1 MVLEFIY
8 IIKTYFWIYMCI
20 IVNIMKVNNRNAEDS
35 LGIVEMIPEA
45 LDGYPLVSL
54 TEENLRI
61 VSSYRFASLTYER
74 PHGDS
79 RIGKATIQLF
89 DSYGDVEVET
99 LEFSFRFSENE
110 RLEQA
115 SKSTSFK
122 LRKEALLRQDPKSIK
137 PIDIIP
143 LYSDVIIHS
152 SRYSLTPLFDH
163 PELEMQSV
171 DLDDKKRKFKKIRRK
186 HLIDKYPEYG
196 FIVIQFYF
204 INDAQWKKLKTTE
217 IPIPKNLT
225 LEQTQQI
232 LGKDFNKEVVDQ
244 FQDKEVV
251 KGLVKSANEITRF
264 QINNEFIEAGP
275 PINVPIDVLIPG
287 VGVSFRKI
295 DYIPPISITDT
306 LGYFQVEYEFDGR
319 IYNEKVK
326 FYFLKSI
333 QDVALDKIKSIPLSD
348 FAYLPKNRTTPPTYI
363 KAKDFKYEGNVPGI
377 RVEQV
382 NYNYDMVKMDDRI
395 IRVELIVSYRL
406 VNLAIFK
413 RLEFRYSKAE
423 YISGDYRQAKTENG
437 SVDIDEMFYEPKNL
451 YNAYMDID
459 GMKKELQSTA
469 KIVKGYP
476 YESIK
481 SIDVIN
487 FDEDSQYGMFKI
499 VAIENYGERKYE
511 RVFEKRIEL
520 KESLNE
526 QRLDDVTE
534 KDIKVNQEHIPLYA
548 SESIPERAFEIAY
561 PMFRIFSIKYNVPK
575 DTEKSAIIHLQ
586 IGTDLKTKT
595 IKKRIEFTYSKQEFQ
610 NILWEQDIKKYL
622 RSIDP
627 STITVK
633 VDLNTKPTP
642 IITKDMIEG
651 VPVGIDYA
659 VEYKPPRPGTTHT
672 RMKLRMWKGN
682 VKIAFEQTLIFAEPS
697 DKY

>member
-1 MVLEFIY
+1 
-8 IIKTYFWIYMCI
+8 
-20 IVNIMKVNNRNAEDS
+20 MKQNNRNTNES
-35 LGIVEMIPEA
+35 LGIVEIIPEA
-45 LDGYPLVSL
+45 LEGYPLVSI

-74 PHGDS
+74 PKGDS
-79 RIGKATIQLF
+79 RIGSAEIQLF
-89 DSYGDVEVET
+89 DSYGDIEVEK

-110 RLEQA
+110 RLQHA
-115 SKSTSFK
+115 SQSSSFK

-143 LYSDVIIHS
+143 LYSDVIIQS
-152 SRYSLTPLFDH
+152 SRYSLTPMFDH

-171 DLDDKKRKFKKIRRK
+171 ELDEKKRRRKKVKRK
-186 HLIDKYPEYG
+186 HLVDKYPEYG

-204 INDAQWKKLKTTE
+204 VNESSWRKLKTTE
-217 IPIPKNLT
+217 IPVPKNLT

-232 LGKDFNKEVVDQ
+232 LGKDFNKEIVEK
-244 FQDKEVV
+244 FQDKEVI

-264 QINNEFIEAGP
+264 QINNEFLNEGP
-275 PINVPIDVLIPG
+275 PINVPVDVLIPG

-295 DYIPPISITDT
+295 DYIPPIAITDT
-306 LGYFQVEYEFDGR
+306 LAYFQVEYEFEGR
-319 IYNEKVK
+319 VYNEKVK
-326 FYFLKSI
+326 FHFHKSI

-348 FAYLPKNRTTPPTYI
+348 FVYVPKNRITPPTYI
-363 KAKDFKYEGNVPGI
+363 KAKDFKYEGNLPGI

-382 NYNYDMVKMDDRI
+382 NYNYDMIKMDDRI
-395 IRVELIVSYRL
+395 IKVELIVSYRL

-437 SVDIDEMFYEPKNL
+437 SIDIDEMFYEPKNL
-451 YNAYMDID
+451 YKAYMDVD
-459 GMKKELQSTA
+459 GMKKELLRTA
-469 KIVKGYP
+469 TIVKGYP

-487 FDEDSQYGMFKI
+487 FDDDSQYGMFKI

-526 QRLDDVTE
+526 QKLDDLTE
-534 KDIKVNQEHIPLYA
+534 KDIKVQPEHIPLFA
-548 SESIPERAFEIAY
+548 SESIPERAFEIVY

-575 DTEKSAIIHLQ
+575 DTEKSALIHLQ

-595 IKKRIEFTYSKQEFQ
+595 VKKRVEFTYSKQEFQ

-633 VDLNTKPTP
+633 VDLNAKPTP